1 MNNYS
6 VKYNVMFAVLFVFGE
21 MTCFYTEFIN
31 WRSAEL

>member
-6 VKYNVMFAVLFVFGE
+6 VKYNVMFAVLFVGE
-21 MTCFYTEFIN
+21 MTCFYSECIN